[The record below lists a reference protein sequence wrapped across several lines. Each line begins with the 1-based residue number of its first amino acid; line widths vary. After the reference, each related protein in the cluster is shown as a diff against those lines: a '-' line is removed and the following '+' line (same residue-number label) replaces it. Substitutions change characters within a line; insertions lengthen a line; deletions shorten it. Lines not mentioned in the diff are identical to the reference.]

1 MANAEL
7 QYGRLLD
14 DFQVGATY
22 EHPWEVT
29 VDAGTV
35 AVFQA
40 NFQDAVPTFA
50 SARYAR
56 ELGLRDRPMHPLML
70 LNFALSFSVHDVSE
84 QAIAHLAYEDVR
96 FPGPC
101 YAGDTLTATSTVLG
115 AKPASSGDRGVVH
128 VRTILVNQ
136 EDRVVCTFAR
146 KALVRGG
153 KLEQRPDAPYPM
165 FVPKKDDEHNLPSE
179 MRQGVRAASRKAG
192 FAGFVEDFAEGDVI
206 AHAIGKTVSD
216 AEHMQ
221 LAFLFRNSH
230 PLHFD
235 EGYCKR
241 PAPGAATAS
250 PSGARLGLHSGN
262 QGTASFAGTR
272 VVYGGLVFAWVAS
285 LASRDTCGNV
295 VWEARYDN
303 GAHPNGV
310 VAGDTLYAASKVLA
324 VAPHDTRTAFVTFR
338 LVGVKNTRPAEL
350 LAQGADLFAFELG
363 KKENK
368 LKEKVFEID
377 RTVLMRKRP

>member
-1 MANAEL
+1 MATKEF
-7 QYGRLLD
+7 QYGRLLE
-14 DFQVGATY
+14 DFQPGATY

-35 AVFQA
+35 AFFQA
-40 NFQDAVPTFA
+40 CFQDAIPTFA

-56 ELGLRDRPMHPLML
+56 ELGLRDRPMHSLML

-96 FPGPC
+96 FPAPC
-101 YAGDTLTATSTVLG
+101 FAGDTLTASSTVLA
-115 AKPASSGDRGVVH
+115 AKPTSAGDRGVVH
-128 VRTILVNQ
+128 VRTLLTNQ
-136 EDRVVCTFAR
+136 DDRVVCTFAR
-146 KALVRGG
+146 KALVRAG
-153 KLEQRPDAPYPM
+153 KLAARPEAPYPPA
-165 FVPKKDDEHNLPSE
+165 VPKKDDEHSLPAE
-179 MRQGVRAASRKAG
+179 LREGTRAAARKAG
-192 FAGFVEDFAEGDVI
+192 FAGFAEDFAPGDVI

-235 EGYCKR
+235 EVYCK
-241 PAPGAATAS
+241 G
-250 PSGARLGLHSGN
+250 G
-262 QGTASFAGTR
+262 ASFAGTR

-295 VWEARYDN
+295 VWDARYDK

-310 VAGDTLYAASKVLA
+310 VAGDTLFAASKVLS
-324 VAPHDTRTAFVTFR
+324 VEPHDTHASLLTFR
-338 LVGVKNTRPAEL
+338 LVGVKNAKPADL
-350 LAQGADLFAFELG
+350 LAQGADLFTSELA
-363 KKENK
+363 KKEGK
-368 LKEKVFEID
+368 VKEKVFEID
-377 RTVLMRKRP
+377 RTVLMRTRP

>member
-1 MANAEL
+1 MSEARGF
-7 QYGRLLD
+7 QYGRLLE

-35 AVFQA
+35 GIFQA

-56 ELGLRDRPMHPLML
+56 ELGLRDRPMHPLLL

-96 FPGPC
+96 FPAPC
-101 YAGDTLTATSTVLG
+101 FAGDTLTATSTVLG
-115 AKPASSGDRGVVH
+115 AKPTSAGDRGVVH
-128 VRTILVNQ
+128 VRTILANQ
-136 EDRVVCTFAR
+136 DERVVCTFAR
-146 KALVRGG
+146 KALVRAG
-153 KLEQRPDAPYPM
+153 KLTTRPEAPYPPA
-165 FVPKKDDEHNLPSE
+165 VPKKDDEHTLPPE
-179 MRQGVRAASRKAG
+179 LREAVRGASRKAG
-192 FAGFVEDFAEGDVI
+192 FAGFVEDFAPGDVI

-235 EGYCKR
+235 EVYCK
-241 PAPGAATAS
+241 AG
-250 PSGARLGLHSGN
+250 
-262 QGTASFAGTR
+262 ASFAGTR

-295 VWEARYDN
+295 VWDARYDG
-303 GAHPNGV
+303 GAHPSGV
-310 VAGDTLYAASKVLA
+310 VAGDTLFAASKVLS
-324 VAPHDTRTAFVTFR
+324 VTPHDVHSAFVTFR
-338 LVGVKNTRPAEL
+338 LVGVKNRLPSQL
-350 LAQGADLFAFELG
+350 LAEGADLFTSELAKKDG
-363 KKENK
+363 KV
-368 LKEKVFEID
+368 KEKVFEID
-377 RTVLMRKRP
+377 RTVLMRRRPS